1 MDAKRDSMP
10 PQGFAR
16 VMPSARRAL
25 KERGLRQEEVEPS
38 GPGGRLLRED
48 VVRHHEAPKA
58 PSAHASPEEEVVPMS
73 PFRRSVRP
81 NSVMFAANYE
91 DGRTAYFVVEGHGR
105 PNDDYLAGPI
115 AKERQEKGELPDGN
129 IRTVKRVR

>member
-1 MDAKRDSMP
+1 MSATVRLKSASCGSAFSPREVWDRRE
-10 PQGFAR
+10 GCAR
-16 VMPSARRAL
+16 LGRSPYWEEPRSPS
-25 KERGLRQEEVEPS
+25 RGN
-38 GPGGRLLRED
+38 RE
-48 VVRHHEAPKA
+48 
-58 PSAHASPEEEVVPMS
+58 VPMS

>member
-1 MDAKRDSMP
+1 
-10 PQGFAR
+10 
-16 VMPSARRAL
+16 
-25 KERGLRQEEVEPS
+25 
-38 GPGGRLLRED
+38 
-48 VVRHHEAPKA
+48 
-58 PSAHASPEEEVVPMS
+58 MS

-115 AKERQEKGELPDGN
+115 AKERQERGELPDGV
-129 IRTVKRVR
+129 IRSVKRVR